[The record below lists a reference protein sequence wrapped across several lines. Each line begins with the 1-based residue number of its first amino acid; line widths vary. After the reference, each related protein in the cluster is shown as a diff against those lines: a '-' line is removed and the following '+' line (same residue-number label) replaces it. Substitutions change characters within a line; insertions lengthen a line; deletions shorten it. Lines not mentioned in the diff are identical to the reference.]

1 VVRGRTIL
9 VALAALT
16 SVPAAAQEPN
26 SAAPAAPSPPAP
38 AGSAGPAVRLTL
50 EEAIRTAI
58 TNNPN
63 LQATQEEQRR
73 ARARIGE
80 ARASTGPTVDATAN
94 YNRQGPIASFE
105 FSEGPGQP
113 TRRVQLGS
121 PNTRTASID
130 ATFRPDLS
138 GRTSASVGIARAG
151 AEAAEATTA
160 ATVNDLTQQV
170 QSSYYGALRT
180 QTLVEVRRQAVAA
193 AQEQLR
199 VAQAE
204 FRAGTKPQFDVLR
217 ASVQVENLRQNQTV
231 AETNA
236 RTAIANLVNLLGIEP
251 TTQLQLTPVPVT
263 PLPPPRTAPGT
274 NGPAPA
280 GGARAPEVPAPSQG
294 PGQPANGA
302 PAQAE
307 APQAPPPAAPTGPSS
322 TPQQPLPADEA
333 AAFAEAAANR
343 PEVQRARETVRQNR
357 AQVRFESRARRPELA
372 ITGGYQFTPD
382 ATGLAAED
390 RSWRIGAAVSLN
402 LFDAGLIR
410 SRVRQAQAGQEAAEA
425 QLERAE
431 QQVALEV
438 RTALLN
444 LREAEERR
452 QTTAANVE
460 QAQEALRIAQVRYR
474 AGVGTNVE
482 VTDAQVALIEA
493 QTNQVNAEYDFLDAQ
508 AQLARALGRYAP
520 PTAGSASPPPR
531 AQRE

>member
-1 VVRGRTIL
+1 VVKGGTIL
-9 VALAALT
+9 AVLMAIQ
-16 SVPAAAQEPN
+16 PAPVTAQEPGG
-26 SAAPAAPSPPAP
+26 AAPTAGVPS
-38 AGSAGPAVRLTL
+38 GQTGAVTRLTL

-58 TNNPN
+58 SRNPN
-63 LQATQEEQRR
+63 LHGTQEEQRR

-80 ARASTGPTVDATAN
+80 ARAAAGPTVDATAN
-94 YNRQGPIASFE
+94 YNRQGPIAEFE
-105 FSEGPGQP
+105 FTEQPGQP
-113 TRRVQLGS
+113 ARTVRLGS
-121 PNTRTASID
+121 PQTRTASID
-130 ATFRPDLS
+130 ATYRPDLS

-160 ATVNDLTQQV
+160 ATINDLTQQV
-170 QSSYYGALRT
+170 QSAYFGALRT
-180 QTLVEVRRQAVAA
+180 ETLVEVRRQAVSA

-236 RTAIANLVNLLGIEP
+236 RTAVATLVNLLGIDP
-251 TTQLQLTPVPVT
+251 ITQLQLAPVPVT
-263 PLPPPRTAPGT
+263 PLPPPRTAPAG
-274 NGPAPA
+274 GQEGASPAPA
-280 GGARAPEVPAPSQG
+280 APSPRG
-294 PGQPANGA
+294 SAGQPAIG
-302 PAQAE
+302 AQASQQGT
-307 APQAPPPAAPTGPSS
+307 APTAPTPPPTTATPPPAK
-322 TPQQPLPADEA
+322 PLPADDA
-333 AAFAEAAANR
+333 AAFAEAVANR
-343 PEVQRARETVRQNR
+343 PEVQRARETVRQNQ

-382 ATGLAAED
+382 ATGLASET
-390 RSWRIGAAVSLN
+390 RSWRIGAGVSLN
-402 LFDAGLIR
+402 LWDAGLIR
-410 SRVRQAQAGQEAAEA
+410 SRVRGAQAGREAAEA
-425 QLERAE
+425 QLQREE
-431 QQVALEV
+431 QRVALEV

-493 QTNQVNAEYDFLDAQ
+493 QTNQVNAEYDSLDAQ
-508 AQLARALGRYAP
+508 AQLERALGRYAP
-520 PTAGSASPPPR
+520 PTAGSAAPPPP
-531 AQRE
+531 APRE